1 MNVPLLPETAY
12 SEMNPEVGLE
22 QLRFN
27 VTFVQNVVVGDGSL
41 LAQKDAVIEPV
52 DEDINI

>member
-1 MNVPLLPETAY
+1 MNVPDDPDIAY
-12 SEMNPEVGLE
+12 SEINPVVGLE